1 MWKSVNLWIFFSSFR
16 IPRKENCPC
25 YERLAALWRVGRV
38 VAKASE
44 RGLSLTVTATIAKC
58 RKIQNAKLEIKNIYE
73 VLQPAVSIYKDCLSS
88 ICKTSFPFIS
98 STFGAQSIMR
108 KACAV
113 QFEWKVQ
120 DFCNKP
126 LCCLLNQTGPKY
138 QEIMRNCLVVY
149 SCWSTD

>member
-1 MWKSVNLWIFFSSFR
+1 M
-16 IPRKENCPC
+16 
-25 YERLAALWRVGRV
+25 

-88 ICKTSFPFIS
+88 TCKSSFPFIS

-108 KACAV
+108 KSS
-113 QFEWKVQ
+113 
-120 DFCNKP
+120 
-126 LCCLLNQTGPKY
+126 LN
-138 QEIMRNCLVVY
+138 
-149 SCWSTD
+149 